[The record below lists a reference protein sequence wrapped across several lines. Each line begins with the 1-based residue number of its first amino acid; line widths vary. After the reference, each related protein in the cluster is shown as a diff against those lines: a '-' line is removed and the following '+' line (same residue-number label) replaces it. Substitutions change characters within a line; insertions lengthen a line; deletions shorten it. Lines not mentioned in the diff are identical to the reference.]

1 MLNYNNSMNNQD
13 NNLCYDASEFVLLSD
28 VIPDILLDI
37 RYYSSFN
44 FVGERIDGYELP
56 LAFITKKT
64 AIALKNVSEQIRKQ
78 GLRFKIYD
86 AYRPQKAV
94 DHFVRWASDIND
106 IRMKE
111 SFYPEVDK
119 KDLFEAGYIAAR
131 SAHSRGSTVDLT
143 LFSDQ
148 GYDLDMGSA
157 FDYFG
162 EISHPDYQD
171 ISEKQHE
178 NRMLLRDLM
187 VKNGFMPYEK
197 EWWHFTLADEP
208 FPDTYFDFSISEDL
222 LKIN

>member
-1 MLNYNNSMNNQD
+1 MNNQD

-94 DHFVRWASDIND
+94 DHFLRWASDIND

-148 GYDLDMGSA
+148 GYDLDMGSP

-162 EISHPDYQD
+162 GISHPDYQD

-187 VKNGFMPYEK
+187 VKNGFIPYEK

>member
-1 MLNYNNSMNNQD
+1 MNNQD

-187 VKNGFMPYEK
+187 VKNGFIPYEK

>member
-1 MLNYNNSMNNQD
+1 MNNQD

-119 KDLFEAGYIAAR
+119 KDLFEAGYISAR

>member
-187 VKNGFMPYEK
+187 VKNGFIPYEK

>member
-148 GYDLDMGSA
+148 GYDLDMGSP

-162 EISHPDYQD
+162 GISHPDYQD

-187 VKNGFMPYEK
+187 VKNGFIPYEK

>member
-1 MLNYNNSMNNQD
+1 MNNQD

>member
-1 MLNYNNSMNNQD
+1 MNNQD

-94 DHFVRWASDIND
+94 DHFVRWASDIGD

-119 KDLFEAGYIAAR
+119 KDLFKAGYIAAR
-131 SAHSRGSTVDLT
+131 SSHSRGSTVDLT

-148 GYDLDMGSA
+148 GYDLDMGSP

-162 EISHPDYQD
+162 EISHPNYQG

-187 VKNGFMPYEK
+187 VKNGFIPYEK

>member
-94 DHFVRWASDIND
+94 DHFVCWASDIND

-157 FDYFG
+157 FDYFE
-162 EISHPDYQD
+162 EISHPDYKD

-187 VKNGFMPYEK
+187 VKNGFIPYEK

-208 FPDTYFDFSISEDL
+208 FPDTYFDFSVSEDL

>member
-1 MLNYNNSMNNQD
+1 MNNQD

-94 DHFVRWASDIND
+94 DHFVRWASDIGD

-119 KDLFEAGYIAAR
+119 KDLFKAGYIAAR
-131 SAHSRGSTVDLT
+131 SSHSRGSTVDLT

-148 GYDLDMGSA
+148 GYDLDMGSP

-187 VKNGFMPYEK
+187 VKNGFIPYEK

>member
-94 DHFVRWASDIND
+94 DHFLRWASDIND

-187 VKNGFMPYEK
+187 VKNGFIPYEK

>member
-148 GYDLDMGSA
+148 GYDLDMGSP

-162 EISHPDYQD
+162 GISHPDYQD

>member
-1 MLNYNNSMNNQD
+1 MNNQD

-148 GYDLDMGSA
+148 GYDLDMGSP

-162 EISHPDYQD
+162 GISHPDYQD

-187 VKNGFMPYEK
+187 VKNGFIPYEK

>member
-148 GYDLDMGSA
+148 GYDLDMGSP

-187 VKNGFMPYEK
+187 VKNGFIPYEK

>member
-1 MLNYNNSMNNQD
+1 MNNQD

-148 GYDLDMGSA
+148 GYDLDMGSP

-187 VKNGFMPYEK
+187 VKNGFIPYEK

>member
-1 MLNYNNSMNNQD
+1 MNNQD

-131 SAHSRGSTVDLT
+131 SSHSRGSTVDLT

-148 GYDLDMGSA
+148 GYDLDMGSP

-187 VKNGFMPYEK
+187 VKNGFIPYEK

>member
-1 MLNYNNSMNNQD
+1 MNNQD

-119 KDLFEAGYIAAR
+119 KDLFEAGYISAR

-157 FDYFG
+157 FDYFE
-162 EISHPDYQD
+162 EISHPDYKD